1 MLKRQ
6 FDSQQIIPNQDINR
20 KYNFIMSNTQQLQ
33 IQEKQKTVEKLKQLI
48 SSLQDDLEVLSLE
61 KVVQQDEYNTVTTEW
76 KQKQEQVDFNFIV
89 SSR

>member
-1 MLKRQ
+1 
-6 FDSQQIIPNQDINR
+6 
-20 KYNFIMSNTQQLQ
+20 MSNTQQLQ

-76 KQKQEQVDFNFIV
+76 KQKQEQVDFN
-89 SSR
+89 S

>member
-1 MLKRQ
+1 M
-6 FDSQQIIPNQDINR
+6 NR
-20 KYNFIMSNTQQLQ
+20 KYDFKRNNTQQLQ
-33 IQEKQKTVEKLKQLI
+33 IQEKQKTIEKLKQLI
-48 SSLQDDLEVLSLE
+48 TSLQDDLEVLSLE

>member
-1 MLKRQ
+1 
-6 FDSQQIIPNQDINR
+6 
-20 KYNFIMSNTQQLQ
+20 MSNTQQLQ

-76 KQKQEQVDFNFIV
+76 KQKQEQVAINF
-89 SSR
+89 

>member
-1 MLKRQ
+1 MLKQQ

-20 KYNFIMSNTQQLQ
+20 KYDFIMSNTQQLQ

>member
-1 MLKRQ
+1 
-6 FDSQQIIPNQDINR
+6 
-20 KYNFIMSNTQQLQ
+20 MSNTQQLQ

-76 KQKQEQVDFNFIV
+76 KQKHEQVDFNFIV

>member
-1 MLKRQ
+1 
-6 FDSQQIIPNQDINR
+6 
-20 KYNFIMSNTQQLQ
+20 MSNTQQFQ

-61 KVVQQDEYNTVTTEW
+61 KVVQQDEYNTVTTGW

>member
-1 MLKRQ
+1 MNRRYDFKR
-6 FDSQQIIPNQDINR
+6 N
-20 KYNFIMSNTQQLQ
+20 NTQQLQ

>member
-1 MLKRQ
+1 
-6 FDSQQIIPNQDINR
+6 
-20 KYNFIMSNTQQLQ
+20 MSNAQQFQ

>member
-1 MLKRQ
+1 
-6 FDSQQIIPNQDINR
+6 
-20 KYNFIMSNTQQLQ
+20 MSNTQQLQ

>member
-1 MLKRQ
+1 M
-6 FDSQQIIPNQDINR
+6 NR
-20 KYNFIMSNTQQLQ
+20 KYDFKRNKTQQLQ

>member
-1 MLKRQ
+1 M
-6 FDSQQIIPNQDINR
+6 NR
-20 KYNFIMSNTQQLQ
+20 KYDFKRNNTQQLQ
-33 IQEKQKTVEKLKQLI
+33 IQEKQKTIEKLKQSI
-48 SSLQDDLEVLSLE
+48 TSLQDDLEVLSLE

>member
-1 MLKRQ
+1 M
-6 FDSQQIIPNQDINR
+6 N
-20 KYNFIMSNTQQLQ
+20 NTQQLQ